1 MDISIIIPLYKGNK
15 YISKLMQMMSD
26 NILFNGLY
34 QKCSLEVIF
43 VNDYPSEEIFVEKT
57 NLFEVKVIYQKQNM
71 GIHASRIEG
80 IKHAGGKY
88 LIMLDQ
94 DDLVE
99 SNWLFSQ
106 WSEIKR
112 NNAEYC
118 VCNGWSDRY
127 KTLWK
132 YDALVNQVN
141 NVDFYL
147 EMGCAIISPGQV
159 IMKKESIP
167 KEWLEH
173 VLKVNG
179 ADDFLLWI
187 LALKNGKK
195 FIINDNLLYYHT
207 PDRTQDSITKVM
219 MIESVKE
226 VDTILKKIGILTDR
240 ESPMLSKQIMRLEC
254 RFDDSIKDVYFQKED
269 VPIIRL
275 SEYRRSRDIS
285 HIYHLWFQTKNQGK
299 SIAKYLKNHKMESV
313 AIYGMGMLGTDL
325 YEELTRENINVEYAI
340 DQSAVDHK
348 RELKIY
354 TLNDEIKKVDIT
366 IVTVVGVEDE
376 LIAKIYE
383 KNGGKAVSLKS
394 ILSEVIREE

>member
-15 YISKLMQMMSD
+15 YINKLMEMIS
-26 NILFNGLY
+26 NNLLY
-34 QKCSLEVIF
+34 DKLYNRCDLELIF
-43 VNDYPSEEIFVEKT
+43 VNDYPDEEIIVSEN
-57 NLFEVKVIYQKQNM
+57 NLFTTKVLYQRHNM

-80 IKHAGGKY
+80 IKNAEGTY
-88 LIMLDQ
+88 IIMLDQ

-99 SNWLFSQ
+99 DNWLCSQ
-106 WSEIKR
+106 WNTIKKSGG
-112 NNAEYC
+112 NFC
-118 VCNGWSDRY
+118 VCNGWNNRF
-127 KTLWK
+127 KKLWC
-132 YDALVNQVN
+132 YESFVNQVN
-141 NVDFYL
+141 DVKYFL
-147 EMGCAIISPGQV
+147 EQRNPIRSPGQV
-159 IMKKESIP
+159 ILKKEAIP
-167 KEWLEH
+167 QEWLNYI
-173 VLKVNG
+173 LKLNG
-179 ADDFLLWI
+179 ADDYLLWI
-187 LALKNGKK
+187 LVLKNRND
-195 FIINDNLLYYHT
+195 FVINNDILFYHT
-207 PDRTQDSITKVM
+207 PDRTEDSITLLK
-219 MIESVKE
+219 MIESIKE
-226 VDTILKKIGILTDR
+226 VESFLIGNNILNMEEKKALSNQIFRLSCCNDESAEDTYLRKEEKDIL
-240 ESPMLSKQIMRLEC
+240 
-254 RFDDSIKDVYFQKED
+254 
-269 VPIIRL
+269 RL